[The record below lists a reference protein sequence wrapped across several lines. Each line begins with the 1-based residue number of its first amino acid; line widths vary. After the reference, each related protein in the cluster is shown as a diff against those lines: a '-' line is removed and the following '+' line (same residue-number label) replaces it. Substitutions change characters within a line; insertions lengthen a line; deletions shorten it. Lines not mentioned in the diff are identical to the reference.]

1 MANGQ
6 MKGGRVLPRTLVKE
20 FAQDRRMTLMCFGI
34 LMVTVMGFAS
44 VMTSLMA
51 QGGFS
56 SIRALFTIPDAL
68 VLVGSMFAAVCL
80 FRVKQ
85 NPAEKIFKTT
95 VIACAV
101 YAVLQIANAYLRGV
115 TIYTITQS
123 LDAGELG
130 AIPQEEIDMWKAF
143 LPYNYW
149 AVAVSVFRAVSFVLL
164 SRAMNDLRMMT
175 TARYPDRHAAL
186 PASVVMSLTAGMVLC
201 MLALNFIMGGSD
213 VVDMVVS
220 TLSFIP
226 ELLFYFCGSQLL
238 RHSDMRRRGE
248 A

>member
-1 MANGQ
+1 MANEN
-6 MKGGRVLPRTLVKE
+6 MRGGRVLPRTLVKE
-20 FAQDRRMTLMCFGI
+20 FVDDRRMTLMCFGI

-44 VMTSLMA
+44 IMTSLMA
-51 QGGFS
+51 KGALS
-56 SIRALFTIPDAL
+56 SVNSLFAIPDAL
-68 VLVGSMFAAVCL
+68 VLVGSLFAAVCL

-123 LDAGELG
+123 LQAGELG
-130 AIPQEEIDMWKAF
+130 AVPQEEIDMWKAF

-149 AVAVSVFRAVSFVLL
+149 AVAVSVSRAASFALL

-186 PASVVMSLTAGMVLC
+186 PASVMMSLTAGMVLC
-201 MLALNFIMGGSD
+201 MLVINVLMGNSG
-213 VVDMVVS
+213 VVDTIVS
-220 TLSFIP
+220 LLSFVP

-238 RHSDMRRRGE
+238 RHSDLRRRGQ